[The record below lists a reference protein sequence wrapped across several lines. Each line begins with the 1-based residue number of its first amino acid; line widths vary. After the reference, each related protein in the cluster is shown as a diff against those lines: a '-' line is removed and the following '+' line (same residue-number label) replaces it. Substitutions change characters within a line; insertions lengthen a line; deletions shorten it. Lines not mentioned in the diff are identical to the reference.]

1 MTALVLPLF
10 YAALVMS
17 IGTHA
22 LLLWTR
28 RQQLRLTLMRTRRAP
43 TDSPFG
49 DDATCFIEGLSL
61 RSAIATALIDFA
73 LDVYWPLIAQHL
85 SSLPLF
91 DARQL
96 STLQI
101 SLWRIVAVSALC
113 APFAAL
119 SLLLSR
125 AIHLSPRR
133 APIVGTTKRALTRT
147 SALGVTRLLALVF
160 ARDFVALL
168 VTVVVLMRFVPS
180 LRPSPFASALPLAIA
195 SVCGALLSH
204 PLDSLALQAAAPTRG
219 VHSDERF
226 HLGNAEL
233 RFTWFGLLP
242 RVARVV
248 MITVCVPFWFT
259 LASVAMAAMAAA
271 GH

>member
-1 MTALVLPLF
+1 MTVVIGLF
-10 YAALVMS
+10 YAALVMA

-28 RQQLRLTLMRTRRAP
+28 RQQLRLTLMRTRHRP

-61 RSAIATALIDFA
+61 RSAIATALIDFS

-85 SSLPLF
+85 FSLPLF

-96 STLQI
+96 PTLQI
-101 SLWRIVAVSALC
+101 SVWRIVAVAALS

-125 AIHLSPRR
+125 AIHVSPRR
-133 APIVGTTKRALTRT
+133 SPIVGTTKRALTRT
-147 SALGVTRLLALVF
+147 SPLAVTRLLALVF

-168 VTVVVLMRFVPS
+168 AVMFVLMRFVSS
-180 LRPSPFASALPLAIA
+180 LRPSPFASALPLAIGGLCA
-195 SVCGALLSH
+195 ALLSH

-219 VHSDERF
+219 IHSDEKF
-226 HLGNAEL
+226 QLGSAEL
-233 RFTWFGLLP
+233 RYTWFGLFP
-242 RVARVV
+242 RVVRVV

-259 LASVAMAAMAAA
+259 LASMATAAMAAV